1 MEGAAMRAL
10 VVFESMFGNTE
21 EVARAVAEG
30 LSSRMDVSVRAV
42 SEAPDA
48 LPEPPVLVVVGGPT
62 HVMGMTRARTRA
74 DAVRQ
79 GAAPATGATTG
90 LREWLAG
97 LRWAP
102 AGTAGAA
109 FDTRVHAPVPGSA
122 ARGAARGLRR
132 LGVALAAPATTFWVG
147 GTPGPL
153 LDGERERARRWGEDL
168 AAAVVGT
175 GAAASR

>member
-1 MEGAAMRAL
+1 MRAL

-30 LSSRMDVSVRAV
+30 LGTQMDVSVRAV

-48 LPEPPVLVVVGGPT
+48 LPEPPVLIVVGGPT
-62 HVMGMTRARTRA
+62 HAMGMTRARTRA

-79 GAAPATGATTG
+79 GAPPGAGATTG
-90 LREWLAG
+90 LRDWLAG
-97 LRWAP
+97 LGRVA
-102 AGTAGAA
+102 AGTLGAT

-122 ARGAARGLRR
+122 ARGEARRLRR
-132 LGVALAAPATTFWVG
+132 TGVRLVAPPTTFWVG

-153 LDGERERARRWGEDL
+153 LDGERERARQWGEEL
-168 AAAVVGT
+168 AAAVTAAGT
-175 GAAASR
+175 ASPR